1 MNASSKRNLSKT
13 IRYIGVVE
21 GISYLVLLVLSI
33 LKRTTNMDVQAGI
46 KHLGM
51 GHGVLFMLFVAAILL
66 GKKYLNWDNKKS
78 ITAFIAS
85 LIPFGTFWL
94 DIQLKK
100 DEALITE

>member
-21 GISYLVLLVLSI
+21 GVSYLVLLVLSI
-33 LKRTTNMDVQAGI
+33 LKRTTDINVQDGI

-51 GHGVLFMLFVAAILL
+51 GHGVLFILFIAAIVS
-66 GKKYLNWDNKKS
+66 GKKYLAWPYGKMAK
-78 ITAFIAS
+78 AFIAS